1 MAIPKKA
8 WDAGLKAW
16 LVEACSSPALQL
28 LQRVDGGGRSLSGTP
43 GMPGT
48 PGTAA
53 TAATLGEGAR
63 PRPQVVFVLG
73 GPGAGKGTH
82 CQRITSAREDFH
94 FISAGDCLRRER
106 SDPASAHGALID
118 EYIERGEI
126 VPVEITI
133 QLIREEMERASRGN
147 EGGER
152 TLRSRGGGGERG
164 DGGGGDGVGGGGG
177 VGGGCGGGGGD
188 GGSGGSRPSRPSSSS
203 SPEVPVLHRRKH
215 KFLIDGFPRNENNL
229 HGWQRVVGNRADV
242 VGMLLFECPEEALL
256 QRVMQVREDG
266 RKRSRGEEKKR
277 RRGEEEEKR
286 KGTRM

>member
-1 MAIPKKA
+1 
-8 WDAGLKAW
+8 
-16 LVEACSSPALQL
+16 
-28 LQRVDGGGRSLSGTP
+28 
-43 GMPGT
+43 
-48 PGTAA
+48 
-53 TAATLGEGAR
+53 
-63 PRPQVVFVLG
+63 VVFVLG

-152 TLRSRGGGGERG
+152 TLNGRRSGGESG
-164 DGGGGDGVGGGGG
+164 DCGGDGVGGGGG

-256 QRVMQVREDG
+256 QRVMQVRE
-266 RKRSRGEEKKR
+266 EEKKR
-277 RRGEEEEKR
+277 RRGEEERDHMETNR
-286 KGTRM
+286 DHGERRETSDERRAMREGRVGEGHTAIFVLCVVVTPQLVNAFLRAGGEGQ